1 MELQQL
7 RYAVAV
13 ADEGSFTAAARACF
27 IAQPS
32 LSQAVKTLER
42 ELGAA
47 LFHRLGRRV
56 ILTAAGE
63 AFVPAARE
71 TLRALDTVRAGV
83 AAVAGL
89 VAGRLDLVALPTLAV
104 DPVAPLVG
112 RFRRD
117 HPQVLVRLL
126 QPDDVAGVV
135 ADVRSGAAEL
145 ALTEAALAGER
156 LVVHALGPQDVVAVL
171 PPGSRRPRRALG
183 VDRLAELPLV
193 TLARGTS
200 TRHLLDDALAAVG
213 ATPTIAVETDQREAL
228 VPLVLAGAG
237 ATIVPRAM
245 AETARRLGAVVTPLD
260 PPITRALA
268 LVHRAAPL
276 SPAAAAFVAVAIE
289 SSSPTSA
296 SLPAATESSS
306 PTSASLPAAIESSS
320 PTSASLPVA
329 IESSSRTS
337 ASLPAAPSR

>member
-7 RYAVAV
+7 RYALAV
-13 ADEGSFTAAARACF
+13 ADEGSFTAAARVCF
-27 IAQPS
+27 VAQPS

-42 ELGAA
+42 ELGAP

-56 ILTAAGE
+56 TLTAAGD

-112 RFRRD
+112 WFRQA

-126 QPDDVAGVV
+126 QPDDLAGVV

-145 ALTEAALAGER
+145 GLTEAPLAGER
-156 LVVHALGPQDVVAVL
+156 LVVHALGRQDVVAVL
-171 PPGSRRPRRALG
+171 PPGSRRPRGALP
-183 VDRLAELPLV
+183 VARLAELPLV
-193 TLARGTS
+193 TLLRGTS
-200 TRHLLDDALAAVG
+200 SRRLLDDAFAAAGV
-213 ATPTIAVETDQREAL
+213 TPAIAVETDQREAL

-237 ATIVPRAM
+237 ATIVPRVM
-245 AETARRLGAVVTPLD
+245 ADTARRLGAVVVPLD
-260 PPITRALA
+260 PPITRVLA

-276 SPAAAAFVAVAIE
+276 SPAAAAFIATAGALSAPV
-289 SSSPTSA
+289 A
-296 SLPAATESSS
+296 SLPS
-306 PTSASLPAAIESSS
+306 PP
-320 PTSASLPVA
+320 
-329 IESSSRTS
+329 R
-337 ASLPAAPSR
+337 